1 MGHLLK
7 SKIPVPGFI
16 RSYSTD
22 GMAVNRYFFITTAF
36 VFYFCC
42 ATAWSQVPKYS
53 NEFLNIGVDA
63 RALAMS
69 GSVAATSAG
78 VTSGYW
84 NPSGLVGLS
93 KDAEL
98 ALMHSEYYAG
108 IAKYDYGSVAVRTD
122 PRGVAG
128 FSLIRFGVDDIP
140 NTLDLIDADGNI
152 RYDRIK
158 TFSIADY
165 GILFSYARSSTH
177 EGLTYGGNAKLIY
190 RRTGDFAHAW
200 GFGFDVGAQYR
211 INKWKFGI
219 TGKDITSTF
228 NAWSFHTEEFRDVF
242 LATGNE
248 IPDNSIEVTLPRV
261 LVGAAREFTIKEK
274 IGMLAELDAD
284 LTFDGKRHAL
294 LSFNPV
300 SLDPHLG
307 LEFDYRKLVFL
318 RAGIGNVQWVTGY
331 NEKRSVDFQSAIGLG
346 VKIRNLRIDYTLTDL
361 ADQTYALYSH
371 IFSLIFAFNTPS
383 LKAPSN

>member
-1 MGHLLK
+1 LPWLLK
-7 SKIPVPGFI
+7 SDSPSS
-16 RSYSTD
+16 RS
-22 GMAVNRYFFITTAF
+22 R
-36 VFYFCC
+36 
-42 ATAWSQVPKYS
+42 
-53 NEFLNIGVDA
+53 
-63 RALAMS
+63 
-69 GSVAATSAG
+69 
-78 VTSGYW
+78 
-84 NPSGLVGLS
+84 
-93 KDAEL
+93 
-98 ALMHSEYYAG
+98 
-108 IAKYDYGSVAVRTD
+108 AVRTD